1 MGVVYRAT
9 DEQLRRT
16 IAIKFLPPEF
26 LHDSSR
32 LGRFRNEA
40 RALSALNHPQIVTVH
55 EVGQAGDTPFFVM
68 ELVEGET
75 LRARMA
81 RGPLPLRDG
90 LDIVLQVARGLLAAH
105 DEGLIHRD
113 IKPENVM
120 IRRDGYVKVLDFGI
134 ALLRE
139 PGSPT
144 QSLTA
149 GSIETV
155 TGGAMGTPAYMSPE
169 QVDGRALD
177 ARTDIFSLGV
187 LLCEAVTGR
196 NPFVRPTL
204 VETLS
209 AIQKS
214 PASAESAIAALPA
227 DVRAIVLKS
236 LQRDPEGRY
245 QATAGLVADLRLAI
259 ANVDDRDR
267 TVTVTIPPPR
277 KRRWDIA
284 ATIAIGLVGITSYGV
299 LAYLKSERRH
309 WVREQAVADIT
320 RLVDAQQ
327 TVQALRLVQKAEGYL
342 PGDPALAKVAVKA
355 SRTTTIRS
363 SPPGALVEVEDY
375 QSSPDDWLAIGT
387 TPLEHAR
394 VPSGYLRWKVSK
406 SGVGESITA
415 PPTADTMNFDLDAA
429 VHAPDGMVPITAG
442 RWTDSLAFLGW
453 VGPYDLPAYFIDR
466 FEVSNRQYQAFVD
479 AGGYTNQQYWKEP
492 FVDGART
499 LSWTAAMERLR
510 DTTGRPGPATWTGGH
525 FPEGR
530 ADFPVSGISWYEA
543 LAYAEFA
550 GKSLPVMA
558 QGYRAQPA
566 ALDQYALPLSN
577 LSTSLAARGQY
588 RGLGVYGT
596 YDMIGNAREWY
607 RNGDGTG
614 LRFTLGRA
622 AASYGPEALPPF
634 DRSPLNGVRCV
645 RNSAPVPAEAAAPRP
660 FLHRDFAKAKPA
672 DDETFRI
679 YRNMYAYDRSPLDA
693 AVDPARESTED
704 WTREKITFAAAYGHE
719 RMAAYLFLPKHARPP
734 FQTVIFFPSA
744 RVNFLPATAP
754 PGDLSFMDYVVQSG
768 RAVMYPVYRGLY
780 ERRAAAPTIPGPTLM
795 REQMVAWS
803 KDLARSIDYLATRED
818 IDHARFGYLGVSQG
832 SAYGVILA
840 ALEDRLSAVVLLDG
854 GFFQQDRPIPGM
866 DQADFAP
873 RLLKPVLMIN
883 GRYDATFPFETAQL
897 PLFRM
902 LGTPAAD
909 KRQVI
914 FDTPHDVRLKR
925 ADLVKEVLAW
935 YDRYLG
941 RVQ

>member
-26 LHDSSR
+26 LHDPSR

-55 EVGQAGDTPFFVM
+55 EVGQVGGTPFFVM

-75 LRARMA
+75 LRARLA
-81 RGPLPLRDG
+81 RGPLGLRDA
-90 LDIVLQVARGLLAAH
+90 LDVLLQVARGLSAAH

-155 TGGAMGTPAYMSPE
+155 TGGAIGTPAYMSPE
-169 QVDGRALD
+169 QVDGRPLD

-196 NPFVRPTL
+196 NPFARATL

-209 AIQKS
+209 AIQQS
-214 PASAESAIAALPA
+214 PATAETAIGDLTP

-236 LQRDPEGRY
+236 LQRDPANRY
-245 QATAGLVADLRLAI
+245 PGAGELVVDLREAIAKCDDRARTSTAIVPAPRKTNWRLAASVTIGVALVA
-259 ANVDDRDR
+259 
-267 TVTVTIPPPR
+267 
-277 KRRWDIA
+277 
-284 ATIAIGLVGITSYGV
+284 ATTALMYQR
-299 LAYLKSERRH
+299 SERRH
-309 WVREQAVADIT
+309 WVREQAVADIS

-327 TVQALRLVQKAEGYL
+327 TVQALRLVQTAERYL
-342 PGDPALAKVAVKA
+342 PGDPDLARVASKA
-355 SRTTTIRS
+355 SRIATIRS
-363 SPPGALVEVEDY
+363 SPPGALVEVADY
-375 QSSPDDWLAIGT
+375 QSLDNDWLPIGT

-394 VPSGYLRWKVSK
+394 IPSGYLRWKVSK
-406 SGVGESITA
+406 PGVGESITA
-415 PPTADTMNFDLDAA
+415 PLTFDTMTFDLDAA
-429 VHAPDGMVPITAG
+429 VHAPDGMVPVAAG
-442 RWTDSLAFLGW
+442 RWGDSLAFLGW
-453 VGPYDLPAYFIDR
+453 LGPYDLPAFFIDR
-466 FEVSNRQYQAFVD
+466 FEVTNRQYQAFVD

-492 FVDGART
+492 FVDGTRT
-499 LSWTAAMERLR
+499 LSWTEAMDRLR

-558 QGYRAQPA
+558 QGYRAEPA
-566 ALDQYALPLSN
+566 AMDQYVLPLSN
-577 LSTSLAARGQY
+577 LSTNLAESGQY

-607 RNGDGTG
+607 RNGDATG

-645 RNSAPVPAEAAAPRP
+645 RNTAPVPAEAAAPRS
-660 FLHRDFAKAKPA
+660 FFHRDFSKAKPA

-679 YRNMYAYDRSPLDA
+679 YRNMYAYDRAPLEV
-693 AVDPARESTED
+693 AVDGMPESTED
-704 WTREKITFAAAYGHE
+704 WTREKITFNAAYGHE
-719 RMAAYLFLPKHARPP
+719 RMAVYLFLPKHARPP

-744 RVNFLPATAP
+744 RVNFLSSTAP
-754 PGDLSFMDYVVQSG
+754 LGDLGFMDYVVQSG

-780 ERRAAAPTIPGPTLM
+780 ERRSAAPTIPGPTLV
-795 REQMVAWS
+795 REQIVAWS
-803 KDLARSIDYLATRED
+803 KDLGRSIDYLETRPD
-818 IDHARFGYLGVSQG
+818 IDRTRVGYLGVSQG

-840 ALEDRLSAVVLLDG
+840 ALEDRLKAVVLLDG
-854 GFFQQDRPIPGM
+854 GYFQQDRPIAGM
-866 DQADFAP
+866 DQADFAA
-873 RLLKPVLMIN
+873 RLVKPVLMVN
-883 GRYDATFPFETAQL
+883 GRYDATFPLETAQL
-897 PLFRM
+897 PLFHM

-909 KRQVI
+909 KRHVI